1 MAMIGKVMKNEI
13 QLLFSHLLLKAF
25 DFTQKWKT
33 WEHLRKYTAITFTQ
47 NTFTTFSNTTWNR
60 WRA

>member
-33 WEHLRKYTAITFTQ
+33 WEHLRKYPAITFTQ
-47 NTFTTFSNTTWNR
+47 NSFRTFSNTTWL
-60 WRA
+60 